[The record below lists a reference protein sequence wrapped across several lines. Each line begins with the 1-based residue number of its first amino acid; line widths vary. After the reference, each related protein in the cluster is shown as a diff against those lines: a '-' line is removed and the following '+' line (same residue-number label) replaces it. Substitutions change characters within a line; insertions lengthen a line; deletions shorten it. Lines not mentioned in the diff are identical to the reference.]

1 MLAYLASM
9 GWFGMLLVACSVV
22 GGVVLLISAWLALV
36 FLADMQEFD

>member
-9 GWFGMLLVACSVV
+9 GWFGMVLVACCVV
-22 GGVVLLISAWLALV
+22 AGVALLISAWMALV